1 MVVAG
6 TQAQLGRDTEPEVR
20 LISRPKAV
28 VVGTVGEELING
40 KSSHTLGIMGS
51 SFSSSVYFFLL
62 LLVCS
67 FS

>member
-20 LISRPKAV
+20 LIPRPKAV
-28 VVGTVGEELING
+28 AVGTAGEELING

-51 SFSSSVYFFLL
+51 SFGSSVYFFLL

>member
-20 LISRPKAV
+20 R
-28 VVGTVGEELING
+28 GNCRERLING

-51 SFSSSVYFFLL
+51 SFGSSVSFFLL
-62 LLVCS
+62 LLVGS